1 MPEAGAK
8 PMTLSYGIGINQ
20 SSAVKTKEIK

>member
-8 PMTLSYGIGINQ
+8 PMTLSYGIGINE
-20 SSAVKTKEIK
+20 SSADDTKEIK